1 MEGLEATSARDYTYP
16 IPYET
21 YEATPQLPRAWTIM
35 RKLTQEQLEKLPK
48 EVRKI
53 LQS

>member
-1 MEGLEATSARDYTYP
+1 LEATSAQEYSYP

-35 RKLTQEQLEKLPK
+35 REVPEDERKKLPK
-48 EVRKI
+48 EVQEI
-53 LQS
+53 LE